1 MNQISRTAITMLI
14 GMILLSAQVN
24 AKDFK
29 GVISYKITYSG
40 DDINDQMKAFLP
52 KVMTIRFK
60 GMLTRTDIIMGMG
73 KTVKI
78 KNGEDKSVITLID
91 MMGQKIAVKTSAE
104 EVQKDLES
112 EMSASVEVM
121 NETKEILGHTCKK
134 AVITMTGETGNEDI
148 IVVYF
153 TESLGNN
160 SNYFDTPEFKDIDG
174 IMLEFE
180 IPTPEFTMKFTA
192 SSIEKKN
199 VSKTDFEIPEDFEIK
214 TKEEVEA
221 MFGGM

>member
-1 MNQISRTAITMLI
+1 MLI
-14 GMILLSAQVN
+14 GMILLSVQVN

-214 TKEEVEA
+214 TQEEVEA